1 MINWSAICQNSSSPK
16 DEYYLT
22 FLENARTIMLLL
34 INNIIHDKI
43 MQIWVTRFR
52 HMQSNLFTQL
62 STLNNNEQSLIR
74 TKEVKQYVLITKIV
88 KITNIPLYIISCTA
102 LNLFC
107 TVLH

>member
-52 HMQSNLFTQL
+52 HMQSNLFIQL
-62 STLNNNEQSLIR
+62 STLNNNEQFLINHQ
-74 TKEVKQYVLITKIV
+74 KHYVYFK
-88 KITNIPLYIISCTA
+88 NIIWKNDISTE
-102 LNLFC
+102 
-107 TVLH
+107 